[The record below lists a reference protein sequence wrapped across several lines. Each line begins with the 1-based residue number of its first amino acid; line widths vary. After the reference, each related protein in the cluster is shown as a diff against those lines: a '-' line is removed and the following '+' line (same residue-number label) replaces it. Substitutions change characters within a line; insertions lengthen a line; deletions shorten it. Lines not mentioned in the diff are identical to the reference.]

1 MFIKIAI
8 VLKGKIQQPLNIK
21 LKDKQSENDNLVLFM
36 SDINYTRYL
45 QKLGFTESEI
55 DKPITPDLDML
66 KRLQMAHLTQ
76 YPFQSVTTILDRP
89 VDLEDGVIYDKLVA
103 RRLGGYC
110 YELNGLFLA
119 LLRHLSYEARII
131 TGVVI
136 LDNQLE
142 RQNARTHMAI
152 IVTIDE
158 QNYLVD
164 VGFGGLVPSAPLLFN
179 YNQENRTADAQ
190 NDNEQQKPQIQTTPH
205 GRYKII
211 RDDSFDNQS
220 ENPILPHAQV
230 NYERYILC
238 CEVKSEW
245 QMLYVFDL
253 LPQIKMDMIVGNWY
267 ISTYPK
273 SPFKSRLMVSR
284 LDEQGVRHTLLN
296 HKYRRHQLGQ
306 VSQTKELESVDE
318 LLLLLKE
325 VFYMNIEED
334 ITASERQH
342 LQSFLE
348 SNFVDN

>member
-1 MFIKIAI
+1 
-8 VLKGKIQQPLNIK
+8 
-21 LKDKQSENDNLVLFM
+21 M
-36 SDINYTRYL
+36 SDINYKYYL
-45 QKLGFTESEI
+45 KQLRFTESEI
-55 DKPITPDLDML
+55 DKPSTPDLDTL

-76 YPFQSVTTILDRP
+76 YPFQSVTTILDRIN
-89 VDLEDGVIYDKLVA
+89 DLEEASIYDKVVE

-119 LLRHLSYEARII
+119 LLSHLGYEARII

-152 IVTIDE
+152 IVTIDR

-164 VGFGGLVPSAPLLFN
+164 VGFGGLVPSAPLLFA
-179 YNQENRTADAQ
+179 YNQPTKEPNAQ
-190 NDNEQQKPQIQTTPH
+190 GKNAAQIQTTPH
-205 GRYKII
+205 GHYKII
-211 RDDSFDNQS
+211 RDDHFDNQS
-220 ENPILPHAQV
+220 ENPILPNAEV

-267 ISTYPK
+267 ISTYPE

-306 VSQTKELESVDE
+306 ASQTKIISSVDE

-325 VFYMNIEED
+325 VFYMNIED
-334 ITASERQH
+334 NITASERQH

-348 SNFVDN
+348 NNSLDNNS

>member
-1 MFIKIAI
+1 
-8 VLKGKIQQPLNIK
+8 
-21 LKDKQSENDNLVLFM
+21 M
-36 SDINYTRYL
+36 SDINYTHYL
-45 QKLGFTESEI
+45 QQLGFTESEI
-55 DKPITPDLDML
+55 DKPIKPDLDTL

-89 VDLEDGVIYDKLVA
+89 NDLEEASIYDKVVE

-119 LLRHLSYEARII
+119 LLCHLGYEARII

-142 RQNARTHMAI
+142 RRNARTHMAI
-152 IVTIDE
+152 MVTINR

-164 VGFGGLVPSAPLLFN
+164 VGFGGLVPSAPLLFT
-179 YNQENRTADAQ
+179 YNQENYEADAQ
-190 NDNEQQKPQIQTTPH
+190 NDNEQQEPNIQTTPH

-267 ISTYPK
+267 ISTYPN
-273 SPFKSRLMVSR
+273 SPFKGRLMVSR

-296 HKYRRHQLGQ
+296 NQYRRHQLGKP
-306 VSQTKELESVDE
+306 SQTKTISSVDE
-318 LLLLLKE
+318 LLSKLKA
-325 VFYMNIEED
+325 VFFMNIEDEL
-334 ITASERQH
+334 TPSKRQH
-342 LQSFLE
+342 LQSFL
-348 SNFVDN
+348 DNNSLNN

>member
-1 MFIKIAI
+1 MT
-8 VLKGKIQQPLNIK
+8 
-21 LKDKQSENDNLVLFM
+21 
-36 SDINYTRYL
+36 DINYIHYL
-45 QKLGFTESEI
+45 KQLGFTESEI
-55 DKPITPDLDML
+55 DKAIKPDLDTL

-76 YPFQSVTTILDRP
+76 YPFQSLTTILDRP
-89 VDLEDGVIYDKLVA
+89 NDLEEASIYDKVVE

-119 LLRHLSYEARII
+119 LLRHLGYEARII

-142 RQNARTHMAI
+142 RRNARTHMAI
-152 IVTIDE
+152 MVTIDR

-164 VGFGGLVPSAPLLFN
+164 VGFGGLVPSAPLLFA
-179 YNQENRTADAQ
+179 YNQPTKEPDAQ
-190 NDNEQQKPQIQTTPH
+190 GKNAAQIQTTPH
-205 GRYKII
+205 GHYKII
-211 RDDSFDNQS
+211 RDKHFDNQS
-220 ENPILPHAQV
+220 ENPILPNAEV

-284 LDEQGVRHTLLN
+284 LDDQGVRHTLLN
-296 HKYRRHQLGQ
+296 NQYRRHQLGKP
-306 VSQTKELESVDE
+306 SQTKIISSVDE
-318 LLLLLKE
+318 LLSKLKA
-325 VFYMNIEED
+325 VFFMNIEDEL
-334 ITASERQH
+334 TQNEREQ
-342 LQSFLE
+342 LQSFL
-348 SNFVDN
+348 DNNSLNN

>member
-1 MFIKIAI
+1 
-8 VLKGKIQQPLNIK
+8 
-21 LKDKQSENDNLVLFM
+21 M
-36 SDINYTRYL
+36 SDINYTHYL
-45 QKLGFTESEI
+45 QQLGFTESEI
-55 DKPITPDLDML
+55 DKPIKPNLDTL

-89 VDLEDGVIYDKLVA
+89 NDLEEASIYDKVVE

-119 LLRHLSYEARII
+119 LLRHLGYEARII

-142 RQNARTHMAI
+142 RRNARTHMAI
-152 IVTIDE
+152 IVTIDR

-164 VGFGGLVPSAPLLFN
+164 VGFGGLVPTEPLLFA
-179 YNQENRTADAQ
+179 YNQPTIEPSAQ
-190 NDNEQQKPQIQTTPH
+190 GKNAAQIQTTPH

-211 RDDSFDNQS
+211 RDDSFDKQS
-220 ENPILPHAQV
+220 ENPILPHAKV

-296 HKYRRHQLGQ
+296 YKYRRHQLGQ